1 MHHKKDYMTLSY
13 EELANALEE
22 GWSVIGLHEHD
33 VAEQVNPTTL
43 ERTFR
48 AELFPEHGDPL
59 TEHNTPPWVEVT
71 MVWGPAHQV
80 HTGQMVSVPL
90 ELTWEYTI
98 TVPPADK
105 RNDNELIRTLQSA
118 IQTSLRKLF
127 HEDVGHDVLA
137 LEVRRAYKAPE
148 ARELRC
154 LEIHARGSSDIS
166 DVLTGLGHDHML
178 IVIQEEYAMV
188 NTLLQTFADTFSPG
202 SVGGYRSV
210 ESA

>member
-1 MHHKKDYMTLSY
+1 M
-13 EELANALEE
+13 
-22 GWSVIGLHEHD
+22 
-33 VAEQVNPTTL
+33 
-43 ERTFR
+43 
-48 AELFPEHGDPL
+48 
-59 TEHNTPPWVEVT
+59 
-71 MVWGPAHQV
+71 

-90 ELTWEYTI
+90 ELIWEYTI

-105 RNDNELIRTLQSA
+105 RNDSELIRTLQTA

-127 HEDVGHDVLA
+127 HEDVGHDMLA

-154 LEIHARGSSDIS
+154 LEIHARGNSDIS

-178 IVIQEEYAMV
+178 RVIQEEYAMV

>member
-1 MHHKKDYMTLSY
+1 MTLSY

-22 GWSVIGLHEHD
+22 GWSVSGLHEHD

-43 ERTFR
+43 ERSFR

-59 TEHNTPPWVEVT
+59 TEQNTPPWVEVSF
-71 MVWGPAHQV
+71 VWGPSHQI
-80 HTGQMVSVPL
+80 HTGTLVTIPL

-105 RNDNELIRTLQSA
+105 RNDSELIRTLQSA
-118 IQTSLRKLF
+118 IQSALRKVF
-127 HEDVGHDVLA
+127 HEEVGHDVLA

-154 LEIHARGSSDIS
+154 LEIHVRGNSDIS
-166 DVLTGLGHDHML
+166 DVLGGHGHDHVQT
-178 IVIQEEYAMV
+178 VIQEEYAMV
-188 NTLLQTFADTFSPG
+188 NVLLQTFADTFSPG

>member
-1 MHHKKDYMTLSY
+1 MTLSY

-43 ERTFR
+43 ERSFR

-59 TEHNTPPWVEVT
+59 TEHNTPPWVEVSF
-71 MVWGPAHQV
+71 VWGPSHQI
-80 HTGQMVSVPL
+80 HTGTLVTIPL

-105 RNDNELIRTLQSA
+105 RNDSELIRTLQSA
-118 IQTSLRKLF
+118 IQSALRKVF
-127 HEDVGHDVLA
+127 HEEVGHDVLV

-166 DVLTGLGHDHML
+166 DVLGGHGHDHVQT
-178 IVIQEEYAMV
+178 VIQEEYAMV
-188 NTLLQTFADTFSPG
+188 NVLLQTFADTFSPG
-202 SVGGYRSV
+202 SVGWYRSV